1 MSSSSS
7 AMPQWW
13 RMGEEE
19 QDDAPRVKRG
29 WLAGA
34 VQQRGGAESPAAYRQ
49 TGEHA
54 VLCCKRHRRQ
64 HRLTR
69 RFYRRRHASAKAA
82 FYSSN
87 GTELNAPLW
96 EAEKGVLVSRFVL
109 QAFSNSC
116 CCCAAWLLCDKR
128 PQAKQGAGRW
138 GWGFGRLMNINFCQV
153 QCCRCCIVNDC

>member
-87 GTELNAPLW
+87 GTQLNAPLW
-96 EAEKGVLVSRFVL
+96 EAEKGFWFQGLFCRLSATAAAAAPHGCYVTNDHKPSRGPGGGGGGLVGSWILTFARYSV
-109 QAFSNSC
+109 
-116 CCCAAWLLCDKR
+116 
-128 PQAKQGAGRW
+128 AG
-138 GWGFGRLMNINFCQV
+138 V
-153 QCCRCCIVNDC
+153 A